1 MFMKRLLLPAFFC
14 GILLAFSCAKESPAA
29 TGSAPAQESLN
40 PEESAP
46 VPGPRT
52 VTLQLLPPGEEPSL
66 AENARQEAAATRTV
80 LSGNKVKWVEGD
92 KIRVNGTEYTVSL
105 SDDALSATVEVEEA
119 DAYYAFYPS
128 EWVSAYTDGVYT
140 FTVPD
145 RQDGFVSDGT
155 TDGASFV
162 NKANPMYAYST
173 SAHLN
178 MTFHHF
184 FGILQLQLT
193 RTEAAEQVFSR
204 MELKS
209 NNQGTALSGAG
220 FTIAPADGSLV
231 RPASSA
237 AVSLTG
243 IWSVGNWGNRIYTF
257 VVPAGTYSGGVCFDL
272 YDGNSKLIRSY
283 GTDKAVTITAGKSSH
298 LKVINIDASRTTYK
312 TRTGEDW
319 SATVSDLSSLDLT
332 GISELVVET
341 SGAVRLNDTELA
353 AIATAIASCSDPIIL
368 TLGNAALAGN
378 ADGKRIFPSVFSG
391 NAKLGVI
398 NLPANVGE
406 LTYDAFNG
414 CTALTEV
421 KFESG
426 LYWIGDRAFSGCTS
440 LRSIISY
447 AATPPAMG
455 SDNIFY
461 NLPSDGTLSCPDA
474 SAYQDASSPDNKYWY
489 QLKNEKN
496 WTIIQQ

>member
-1 MFMKRLLLPAFFC
+1 M
-14 GILLAFSCAKESPAA
+14 
-29 TGSAPAQESLN
+29 
-40 PEESAP
+40 
-46 VPGPRT
+46 
-52 VTLQLLPPGEEPSL
+52 QLLPPGEEPSL

-128 EWVSAYTDGVYT
+128 EWVSAYADGVYT

-220 FTIAPADGSLV
+220 FTIAPADG
-231 RPASSA
+231 
-237 AVSLTG
+237 
-243 IWSVGNWGNRIYTF
+243 
-257 VVPAGTYSGGVCFDL
+257 
-272 YDGNSKLIRSY
+272 
-283 GTDKAVTITAGKSSH
+283 
-298 LKVINIDASRTTYK
+298 
-312 TRTGEDW
+312 
-319 SATVSDLSSLDLT
+319 
-332 GISELVVET
+332 
-341 SGAVRLNDTELA
+341 
-353 AIATAIASCSDPIIL
+353 
-368 TLGNAALAGN
+368 
-378 ADGKRIFPSVFSG
+378 KRIFPSVFSG
-391 NAKLGVI
+391 NAKLRVI

-406 LTYDAFNG
+406 LTFDAFNG